1 MSSNTPD
8 TLIVGLG
15 ITGLSVARYLLA
27 RGESFAVLDSRAHPP
42 KRDALA
48 QLAPQIPVY
57 TGPFE
62 VSRLIQARRLVVSP
76 GIPLSEAALQAAHAA
91 GVELLSDM
99 ELFAREVQAPYVAI
113 TGSNGKSTVTT
124 LVGEMAKACGLSVG
138 VGGNLGEAALD
149 LLIPPPRDLYVLEL
163 SSFQL
168 ERVQSLT
175 PQAATV
181 LNVSEDHLDH
191 HGSLAAYIAAKARI
205 FAQAHTAVYN
215 RDDPITAAMPGGG
228 QRISIGV
235 QAPANVHDYGLREQH
250 GTLWL
255 AQGPQ
260 NLIPVTQLTLKGQHN
275 MINALAAL
283 ALGEAVGLAQAPMLD
298 CLRSFPGLAHR
309 CQWVGQHH
317 GVDWYN
323 DSKATNLGATLA
335 ALNGLPAP
343 MVLIAGGQ
351 GKGQDF
357 SPLAAAV
364 KGRVR
369 AVVLMGE
376 DAEQLARV
384 VRDVVPT
391 FRVADM
397 AEAVQIA
404 HQQAQPG
411 DSVLLAPACASL
423 DMFANYAH
431 RGEVFTQ
438 QVQRLL
444 DTC

>member
-1 MSSNTPD
+1 MSSD

-27 RGESFAVLDSRAHPP
+27 RGESFAVVDSRAQPP
-42 KRDALA
+42 KREALA
-48 QLAPQIPVY
+48 QLAPHIPVY
-57 TGPFE
+57 TGPFDS
-62 VSRLIQARRLVVSP
+62 VRLTQARRLIVSP
-76 GIPLSEAALQAAHAA
+76 GIPLSNPALQAAHAA
-91 GVELLSDM
+91 GVALLSDI
-99 ELFAREVQAPYVAI
+99 ELFAREVQAPYAAI

-124 LVGEMAKACGLSVG
+124 LLGEMARACGLSVG

-149 LLIPPPRDLYVLEL
+149 LLIPPPCDVYVLEL

-168 ERVQSLT
+168 ERVQSLK
-175 PQAATV
+175 PQAAAV

-191 HGSLAAYIAAKARI
+191 HGSLDAYIAAKARI
-205 FAQAHTAVYN
+205 FAQAHTAIYN
-215 RDDPITAAMPGGG
+215 RDDPITAAMPGGQ
-228 QRISIGV
+228 QRISFGL
-235 QAPANVHDYGLREQH
+235 QAPPTPQDYGLREQH
-250 GTLWL
+250 GMRWL
-255 AQGPQ
+255 VQGSQ
-260 NLIPVTQLTLKGQHN
+260 NLIPVTQLALKGQHN
-275 MINALAAL
+275 MANALAAL
-283 ALGEAVGLAQAPMLD
+283 ALGEALGLAPAPMLD
-298 CLRSFPGLAHR
+298 GLRRFPGLAHR
-309 CQWVGQHH
+309 CQWVGQHR

-343 MVLIAGGQ
+343 IILIAGGQ

-369 AVVLMGE
+369 AMILLGE
-376 DAEQLARV
+376 DAEQLAQV
-384 VRDVVPT
+384 VREVVPT
-391 FRVADM
+391 WRVADM

-423 DMFANYAH
+423 DMFADYAH

-438 QVQRLL
+438 QVRALL